1 MSGMNYYANGQ
12 SLKFEVIL
20 MAKKFIEIQAN
31 HLPNDITPEEYKG
44 KPYYSILYAEDDR
57 LIVGFGTYKVEVLL
71 RYLKEYFNIVPE
83 KQDELEHR
91 TVRSEDAL
99 KEIKKT
105 GHGCKTCKYG
115 QKWLT
120 EEPCS
125 SCDIRLGNN
134 KWEPEEEDGD
144 KS

>member
-1 MSGMNYYANGQ
+1 MSKTNAQKYE
-12 SLKFEVIL
+12 EVFGFPPDKVGCPTKECGKCPVS
-20 MAKKFIEIQAN
+20 AKGYLSPCASE
-31 HLPNDITPEEYKG
+31 DWWDSEYEE
-44 KPYYSILYAEDDR
+44 
-57 LIVGFGTYKVEVLL
+57 VGIPDE
-71 RYLKEYFNIVPE
+71 
-83 KQDELEHR
+83 ELEHR

-99 KEIKKT
+99 KEIKET

-134 KWEPEEEDGD
+134 KWEPEEGDGD